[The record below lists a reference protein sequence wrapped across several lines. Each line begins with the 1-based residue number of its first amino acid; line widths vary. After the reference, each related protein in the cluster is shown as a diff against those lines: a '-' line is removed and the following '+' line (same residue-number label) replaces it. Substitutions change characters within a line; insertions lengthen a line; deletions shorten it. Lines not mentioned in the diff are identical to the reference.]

1 VLFTVDPH
9 KDFVNVEGVAI
20 TLVLA
25 FQSAGIDSAEL
36 DTPKTDRFAADGDT
50 SLGKEIFNVTMAQI
64 ESVVEPDGIGDDVRW
79 ESVSFVCAHGP
90 ILAI

>member
-1 VLFTVDPH
+1 MLFTVDPH

-64 ESVVEPDGIGDDVRW
+64 ESVIEPDGVGYDGWRKSIAFV
-79 ESVSFVCAHGP
+79 SVHRP
-90 ILAI
+90 ILLK